1 MKNLLICLCLFTCLM
16 LSCHNQ
22 YHEDSFIEDEIQLET
37 PQTTATLG
45 SKEFTVVA
53 ENGSKRKVIRTADY
67 RFQVEDVEK
76 STDYIKNVVATFSGY
91 ISKMDQSAD
100 SHSIANSM
108 EIKLPTSQFDD
119 FLNTIIEESIFTNFK
134 RINTK
139 DVTLEYVDIQ
149 ARLSTKKIVRDR
161 YASIL
166 RDKAGK
172 VHEVLEAEE
181 KIRAIQEEIEA
192 KEAQLK
198 YLQQQVRFSSI
209 QLEIYQKVKY
219 RTEPIVYED
228 SFPGKLKASF
238 SGGMKLFSGLLLF
251 LVRIWPLLLIGGAII
266 FWQRKRIFK
275 F

>member
-1 MKNLLICLCLFTCLM
+1 MKNHYYLIVLLFFLL
-16 LSCHNQ
+16 LSCNNQ
-22 YHEDSFIEDEIQLET
+22 YHEDSLLQDEIELEL

-45 SKEFTVVA
+45 AKEFTVVA

-91 ISKMDQSAD
+91 ISKMDQSSD
-100 SHSIANSM
+100 SHSVANHL
-108 EIKLPTSQFDD
+108 EIKLPSSQFDD
-119 FLNTIIEESIFTNFK
+119 FLNTIIEESIFTNHK

-139 DVTLEYVDIQ
+139 DVTLEYVDIE
-149 ARLSTKKIVRDR
+149 ARLATKKTVRDR

-166 RDKAGK
+166 RDQAAK
-172 VHEVLEAEE
+172 VNEVLDAEE

-198 YLQQQVRFSSI
+198 YLREQVKFSNI
-209 QLEIYQKVKY
+209 ELEIYQKVKY

-238 SGGMKLFSGLLLF
+238 SGGVKLLSGFIIL
-251 LVRIWPLLLIGGAII
+251 LVRIWPLLILGGILF
-266 FWQRKRIFK
+266 FWQRKK
-275 F
+275 FFRS